1 MSTPAQIKALKNYRQ
16 RLSKRGMGRFE
27 VKGLIADR
35 PLIRAIAARLAEDN
49 SEDVRDLRMS
59 LHRSLSPEPA
69 STGRILSA
77 LRRSPL
83 VGADLDIARDDS
95 TGRIIDL

>member
-1 MSTPAQIKALKNYRQ
+1 MNTSAQINALKNYRQ
-16 RLSKRGMGRFE
+16 RLSQRGMGRFE

-49 SEDVRDLRMS
+49 SEEVRNLRTS
-59 LHRSLSPEPA
+59 LCRSISPEPA
-69 STGRILSA
+69 STGRILAA

-95 TGRIIDL
+95 TGRVIDL

>member
-1 MSTPAQIKALKNYRQ
+1 MTTSAQINALRNYRQ
-16 RLSKRGMGRFE
+16 RLSQRGMGRFE

-49 SEDVRDLRMS
+49 SEEVSNLRTS
-59 LHRSLSPEPA
+59 LFRSISLEPA

-95 TGRIIDL
+95 AGRVIDL